1 MFLLEQKKKKTL
13 FVCPGSFLVKHET
26 EFTQLFN
33 ESIIILDETIFYDS
47 TKKNSWREFDAIYRA
62 KLQITILQ
70 LNVDFIHFVEPMKI
84 VLLQKSD
91 ADWSKILI

>member
-13 FVCPGSFLVKHET
+13 FVCPSSFLVKHET

-47 TKKNSWREFDAIYRA
+47 TKKFLAGI
-62 KLQITILQ
+62 
-70 LNVDFIHFVEPMKI
+70 
-84 VLLQKSD
+84 
-91 ADWSKILI
+91 

>member
-1 MFLLEQKKKKTL
+1 MTRQ
-13 FVCPGSFLVKHET
+13 
-26 EFTQLFN
+26 
-33 ESIIILDETIFYDS
+33 
-47 TKKNSWREFDAIYRA
+47 KNSWREFDAIYRA

-70 LNVDFIHFVEPMKI
+70 LNVDFFHFVGPMKI